1 MHVGERICAL
11 QKREK
16 VRQNVL
22 ARMVGITPG
31 ALTNFEKG
39 RRQVSLDWL
48 ERIAD
53 ALDTPVAYF
62 QGEGRGGSVQH
73 HFRLACRKAG
83 IEELGIHDLR
93 HTFASRLVASGAD
106 LVTAKDLLGH
116 AVIETTLRYA
126 HSQAHQEAINRLD
139 ALYPG
144 VQSAQD
150 AAGSDSGAI
159 DVAHKT
165 WKERKQLGAT
175 KQPHALNRDLVAP
188 VNLVPEKGVEP
199 LQS

>member
-53 ALDTPVAYF
+53 ALDTPSPTSW
-62 QGEGRGGSVQH
+62 GRDEAAVCSTTSGWPAV
-73 HFRLACRKAG
+73 RR
-83 IEELGIHDLR
+83 E
-93 HTFASRLVASGAD
+93 SRSYGF
-106 LVTAKDLLGH
+106 
-116 AVIETTLRYA
+116 TT
-126 HSQAHQEAINRLD
+126 
-139 ALYPG
+139 
-144 VQSAQD
+144 
-150 AAGSDSGAI
+150 
-159 DVAHKT
+159 
-165 WKERKQLGAT
+165 
-175 KQPHALNRDLVAP
+175 
-188 VNLVPEKGVEP
+188 
-199 LQS
+199 